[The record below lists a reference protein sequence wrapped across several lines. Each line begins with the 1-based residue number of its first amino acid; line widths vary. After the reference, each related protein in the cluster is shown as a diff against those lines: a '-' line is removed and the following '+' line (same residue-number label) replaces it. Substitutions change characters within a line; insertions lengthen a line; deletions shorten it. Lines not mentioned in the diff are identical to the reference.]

1 MAAVATAEGC
11 GVDERA
17 IAKLQTLPE
26 EEQQDIISRLLEGQA
41 TGNIHNP
48 SGFVVSEAVKASR
61 RFPGAGMIAIQSGH
75 PTMGAGEI
83 AATLEALGVDAEA
96 SALLRQL
103 PLGAQAEILG
113 QLQELQASGAA
124 RNPSAWTARAAN
136 NYAREKLGVKGL
148 VPTTSGGGPP
158 QMQLAQPHQTMQWT
172 QPMQAIQQT
181 MRQPI
186 QPTEVLSPEM
196 LGVDEPASQVLMGV
210 PPHVQQQLLAELKDG
225 LSKGFVQNPSG
236 WMVKAAK
243 RHGAG
248 SSPGYGAAPSPGYG
262 AAPGPGYAAMPSVPS
277 PEQFGVDE
285 RAAEMV
291 RKLPPAG
298 QREVL
303 DLLAKGLA
311 AGNVNNP
318 SGFVVKKTLL
328 VMEAASGALGGGL
341 RRTEARALAGTCAGG
356 SEGGAAGGGLQ
367 RQTRPEGLGRP
378 LGRDTARAEGRA
390 G

>member
-1 MAAVATAEGC
+1 MAAVATAEEC

-17 IAKLQTLPE
+17 VAKLRTLPE
-26 EEQQDIISRLLEGQA
+26 EVQQEIISRLLEGQA

-61 RFPGAGMIAIQSGH
+61 RFPGVGMIAVQNGQPS
-75 PTMGAGEI
+75 MGAGEI

-103 PLGAQAEILG
+103 PLGAQTEILG

-136 NYAREKLGVKGL
+136 NYARQKLGVKGL
-148 VPTTSGGGPP
+148 VPTTSGGGSP
-158 QMQLAQPHQTMQWT
+158 QMQLAMPQQTMQSM
-172 QPMQAIQQT
+172 QSMQAIQQA

-196 LGVDEPASQVLMGV
+196 LGVDEPASQVLMSV
-210 PPHVQQQLLAELKDG
+210 PPQVQQQLLAELKDG
-225 LSKGFVQNPSG
+225 LNKGFVQNPSG
-236 WMVKAAK
+236 WIVKAAK
-243 RHGAG
+243 RRGAE
-248 SSPGYGAAPSPGYG
+248 SS
-262 AAPGPGYAAMPSVPS
+262 PGYAAMPSVPS

-291 RKLPPAG
+291 RKLPPAA

-318 SGFVVKKTLL
+318 SGFVVKKALL
-328 VMEAASGALGGGL
+328 GGQVASGVLGGGL
-341 RRTEARALAGTCAGG
+341 RRTERAPSPAPAPV
-356 SEGGAAGGGLQ
+356 AAGA
-367 RQTRPEGLGRP
+367 GRP
-378 LGRDTARAEGRA
+378 AA
-390 G
+390 